1 MGSRGP
7 GHHRVHEAPTNLA
20 LCGSLPPNPPGMLDA
35 TSLRRLTA
43 ALALLATVAL
53 TEAPAFAKVTTESP
67 YSKTLTYNG
76 ALRFIRVDQ
85 GFELIEQDQEN
96 GYLLFKYRSDGDTST
111 GSIEV
116 VEVQERVKYIVQ
128 LPRMP
133 QYHEQVLSDG
143 LHRKLREEYG
153 EPPRRERKEKDDV
166 IRRPDDRS
174 PDGGEGNDGGGE
186 KGDAPRRDGETG
198 EKSTSHSPAPV
209 SGPVLSSEQ
218 YDCGAIEP

>member
-1 MGSRGP
+1 
-7 GHHRVHEAPTNLA
+7 
-20 LCGSLPPNPPGMLDA
+20 MLDA
-35 TSLRRLTA
+35 PSLRRL
-43 ALALLATVAL
+43 LAGLVLLGAVAFP
-53 TEAPAFAKVTTESP
+53 ERPAFAKVTTESP
-67 YSKTLTYNG
+67 YSKALTYNG

-96 GYLLFKYRSDGDTST
+96 GYLLFKYRADGDTST

-153 EPPRRERKEKDDV
+153 EPPRRDRKEPKDDV
-166 IRRPDDRS
+166 IRRPDERS
-174 PDGGEGNDGGGE
+174 PDGDDS
-186 KGDAPRRDGETG
+186 GDAPGRDGEGG
-198 EKSTSHSPAPV
+198 ETTSRSAASAP
-209 SGPVLSSEQ
+209 EE
-218 YDCGAIEP
+218 YDRAAIEP